1 MTVYT
6 VALFLHISGALF
18 LYMFFATEWL
28 VQGRVRKS
36 ATLEAARPWL
46 AAAQRLPLLGAVG
59 GILIFIPGLWLAAH
73 EKLWAE
79 AWIQTAITV
88 ALIMVLMGIVITR
101 PRMRKLEKAANEA
114 VPGAAQGTGQ
124 TGSDAAHR
132 LRDPVIVYSLRIRV
146 MLGFGVLYLMAA
158 KPGLNATLITIG
170 VALVLGIV
178 LGAARNARDGA
189 SAA

>member
-36 ATLEAARPWL
+36 TTLEAARPWL
-46 AAAQRLPLLGAVG
+46 VAGQRLPLLGAVG
-59 GILIFIPGLWLAAH
+59 GILIFVPGLWLAAH
-73 EKLWAE
+73 EKLWAA
-79 AWIQTAITV
+79 AWVQTAITV

-101 PRMRKLEKAANEA
+101 PRLRELETAANEA

-158 KPGLNATLITIG
+158 KPGLNATLITMGI
-170 VALVLGIV
+170 ALVLGIV
-178 LGAARNARDGA
+178 LGAARNARDRA
-189 SAA
+189 SA

>member
-1 MTVYT
+1 MTAYT
-6 VALFLHISGALF
+6 VMLFLHISGALF

-28 VQGRVRKS
+28 VQGRVRKA

-46 AAAQRLPLLGAVG
+46 VAGQRLPLLGAVG

-88 ALIMVLMGIVITR
+88 ALIMVLMGVVIRR
-101 PRMRKLEKAANEA
+101 PRLRKLERAANEA

-124 TGSDAAHR
+124 TGSIAAHR

-170 VALVLGIV
+170 IALVLGIV
-178 LGAARNARDGA
+178 LGAARNARD
-189 SAA
+189 AAA